1 MHIGLVNLEFFIFR
15 KRTNEIRRLLNQS
28 CNYLIVGHAVSQLF
42 IGQHANKSRKDD
54 FDD

>member
-28 CNYLIVGHAVSQLF
+28 CNYLIVGHAVS